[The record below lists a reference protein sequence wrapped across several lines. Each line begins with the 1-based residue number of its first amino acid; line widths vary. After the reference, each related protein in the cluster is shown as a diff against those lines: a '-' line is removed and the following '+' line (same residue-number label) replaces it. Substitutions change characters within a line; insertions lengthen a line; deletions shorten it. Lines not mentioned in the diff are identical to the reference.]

1 METLSSNQAEEVYT
15 ANESLQLL
23 WVWYKE
29 PKVDLKLSIGELKVL
44 QLNIIDEWETLTT
57 HYKKK
62 LVSQDKL
69 EILSAFSKNEPM
81 FL

>member
-1 METLSSNQAEEVYT
+1 MEPVLEVYT

-23 WVWYKE
+23 WVYHKE
-29 PKVDLKLSIGELKVL
+29 PMVDLQLSLRELKSL
-44 QLNIIDEWETLTT
+44 QLTVVDEWDTLTT

-69 EILSAFSKNEPM
+69 EILSIFSNKKPL
-81 FL
+81 FT